1 MLPVGVTGVAGMHK
15 PEGEWVTTR
24 NAAKITVLDFGAY
37 KARSEAIAMVTA
49 YDHPTAR
56 FADEAGVDAI
66 LVGDSIGNNVLG
78 HASTLSVTMDEMAAH
93 STAVSGAV
101 QRALVI
107 ADLPYMSYQPSTRD
121 AILSAGRLMSE
132 GGVDA
137 VKLEGGGAMASMVR
151 AIVGAGIPVMGH
163 LGLTPQ
169 SASALGGL
177 RVQGREAEAAAR
189 LVEEAQELEE
199 AGVFGIVLEAIPA
212 RVAELVTRSR
222 QVPTIGI
229 GAGVYCDGQV
239 LVMHDMFGLSD
250 QTPRF
255 ARQYADL
262 GAAFRTGFA
271 EYRAEVKDRI
281 FPAEEHSFK
290 MKSEE
295 LDLLRGLLAG
305 GSP

>member
-15 PEGEWVTTR
+15 PEGEPVTTTS
-24 NAAKITVLDFGAY
+24 ASKITVLDFGDY
-37 KARSEAIAMVTA
+37 KARGEPIAMVTS

-56 FADEAGVDAI
+56 FADEAGMDAI

-78 HASTLSVTMDEMAAH
+78 YSSTLPVTMDEMVTH
-93 STAVSGAV
+93 SRAVSGAV
-101 QRALVI
+101 RRALVI
-107 ADLPYMSYQPSTRD
+107 GDLPYMSYQPSTRD
-121 AILSAGRLMSE
+121 AILNAGRLMSE
-132 GGVDA
+132 SGVDA
-137 VKLEGGGAMASMVR
+137 VKLEGGSAMIPTVQ

-169 SASALGGL
+169 SSAALGGL
-177 RVQGREAEAAAR
+177 RVQGRQAEAASR
-189 LVEEAQELEE
+189 LVNEARELEN

-212 RVAELVTRSR
+212 RVAEIVTRSLR
-222 QVPTIGI
+222 VPTIGI
-229 GAGVYCDGQV
+229 GAGVHCDGQV

-250 QTPRF
+250 HQPRL

-262 GAAFRTGFA
+262 GAAFHSGFA
-271 EYRAEVKDRI
+271 AYRAEVKDRL

-295 LDLLRGLLAG
+295 LELLRGHLAG
-305 GSP
+305 GQS

>member
-1 MLPVGVTGVAGMHK
+1 MLPVGVTGVVGMHK
-15 PEGEWVTTR
+15 PEGERVTTTS
-24 NAAKITVLDFGAY
+24 AEKITVIDFGEY
-37 KARSEAIAMVTA
+37 KIRGELIAMVTA

-78 HASTLSVTMDEMAAH
+78 YASTLSVTMDEMAAH
-93 STAVSGAV
+93 SHAVSGAV
-101 QRALVI
+101 RRALVV

-137 VKLEGGGAMASMVR
+137 VKLEGGGAMVSTIR

-169 SASALGGL
+169 SAAALGGL
-177 RVQGREAEAAAR
+177 RVQGRQAEAAAR
-189 LVEEAQELEE
+189 LAAEARELED
-199 AGVFGIVLEAIPA
+199 AGAFGIVLEAIPA
-212 RVAELVTRSR
+212 RVAELVTRSLR
-222 QVPTIGI
+222 VPTIGI
-229 GAGVYCDGQV
+229 GAGVHCDGQV
-239 LVMHDMFGLSD
+239 LVMHDMFGLAD

-271 EYRAEVKDRI
+271 AYRAEVKDRR

-295 LDLLRGLLAG
+295 LDLLRGLLTG
-305 GSP
+305 DRS

>member
-1 MLPVGVTGVAGMHK
+1 M
-15 PEGEWVTTR
+15 TTTT
-24 NAAKITVLDFGAY
+24 AEKISVLDFREY
-37 KARSEAIAMVTA
+37 KTRGEPIAMVTA

-93 STAVSGAV
+93 SSAVSGAV
-101 QRALVI
+101 RRALVI

-177 RVQGREAEAAAR
+177 RVQGRQAEAAAR
-189 LVEEAQELEE
+189 LADEAQELEK
-199 AGVFGIVLEAIPA
+199 AGVFGVVLEAIPA
-212 RVAELVTRSR
+212 RVAELVTRSL